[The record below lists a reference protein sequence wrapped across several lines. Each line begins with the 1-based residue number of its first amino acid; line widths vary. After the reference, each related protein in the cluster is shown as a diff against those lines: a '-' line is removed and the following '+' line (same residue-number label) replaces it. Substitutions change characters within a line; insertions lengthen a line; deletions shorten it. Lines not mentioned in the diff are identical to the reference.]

1 MSVFESWLLG
11 YLLNSLWQ
19 VPLIFAVAWL
29 VARLVNRVD
38 PRMEHRVW
46 VSALLLQAVLPACRV
61 HPLELGRAVWDLMSR
76 GWGGRAADGHVRIA
90 IGPATTHGGLWR
102 LPTEVLVVTSVVY
115 GCAILYFAGRLGW
128 GVWKTSVMRRQAE
141 RVTLNG
147 GAAQSWDRYSRFFGV
162 GTGSNTASLAVSSK
176 IPGPVT
182 VGIRRGVLL
191 VPPGFL
197 ESVSESD
204 QDALLAHEFAHMRR
218 HDFAKNLVYELI
230 SLPVT
235 HHPLFWLTR
244 SRVAESREMVCDA
257 MAAQAVAGREEYARS
272 LLRLASML
280 VTRAPARTFHAIG
293 IFDANAFERRVMN
306 LTKSYGEIHAVRRFA
321 VAAACVVVGVATCA
335 SALALRM
342 ETPAPMQASTEQQA
356 ASPGRLKVKASI
368 LAGQLLTHKNP
379 AYPAQARADGISGAV
394 ILSVTINKDGE
405 PINVAVKTGVR
416 DDLDEAAV
424 TAVQQWRWKPYL
436 LNGEPV
442 EVDSTVTINYSIG
455 N

>member
-1 MSVFESWLLG
+1 
-11 YLLNSLWQ
+11 
-19 VPLIFAVAWL
+19 
-29 VARLVNRVD
+29 
-38 PRMEHRVW
+38 
-46 VSALLLQAVLPACRV
+46 
-61 HPLELGRAVWDLMSR
+61 
-76 GWGGRAADGHVRIA
+76 
-90 IGPATTHGGLWR
+90 
-102 LPTEVLVVTSVVY
+102 
-115 GCAILYFAGRLGW
+115 
-128 GVWKTSVMRRQAE
+128 
-141 RVTLNG
+141 
-147 GAAQSWDRYSRFFGV
+147 
-162 GTGSNTASLAVSSK
+162 
-176 IPGPVT
+176 
-182 VGIRRGVLL
+182 
-191 VPPGFL
+191 
-197 ESVSESD
+197 
-204 QDALLAHEFAHMRR
+204 
-218 HDFAKNLVYELI
+218 
-230 SLPVT
+230 
-235 HHPLFWLTR
+235 
-244 SRVAESREMVCDA
+244 
-257 MAAQAVAGREEYARS
+257 
-272 LLRLASML
+272 

-306 LTKSYGEIHAVRRFA
+306 LTKSYEEIRGARRFA

-342 ETPAPMQASTEQQA
+342 ETPAPMLASTEQQA
-356 ASPGRLKVKASI
+356 ASPARLKVKASI